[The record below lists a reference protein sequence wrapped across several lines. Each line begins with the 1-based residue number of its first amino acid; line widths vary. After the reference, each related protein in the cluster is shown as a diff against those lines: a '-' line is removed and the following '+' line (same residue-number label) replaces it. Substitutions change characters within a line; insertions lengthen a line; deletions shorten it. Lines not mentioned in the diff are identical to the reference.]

1 MSDLVGLIP
10 AHAGKTS
17 CRSPGWPESAA
28 HPRSRGENV
37 FKVFEEGLHTGS
49 SPLTRGKPQARRRDR
64 RRRRLIPPHAGKTH
78 DTHVTPPARRAHP
91 RSRGENHRCVH
102 LRTVASGSSPLTRGK
117 PRANASMSARVGL
130 IPAHAGKTGR
140 RRGRSQQLS
149 AHPRSR
155 GENAGTASRRES
167 RAGSSP
173 LTRGKQGGYRVNGR
187 GLRLIP
193 AHAGKTAGRL
203 PPDAGAAAHPRSR
216 GENFSR
222 PKVTPLLPGSSPLTR
237 GKRVLTPRPAAL
249 ARLIPAHAGKT
260 STVYKDG
267 EAVGA
272 HPRSRGENL
281 RLIAGMGPQLG
292 SSPLTRGKLP
302 DRGSDRKAGRLIPA
316 HAGKTTRPTSSRTRC
331 PAHPRSRGE
340 NGAKMKRALSK
351 VGSSPLTRGKHVI
364 IGIDIDVRGLIPAH
378 AGKTCSSRADLVP
391 TAAHPRSRGENSTGW

>member
-17 CRSPGWPESAA
+17 CRSPGWPESA
-28 HPRSRGENV
+28 
-37 FKVFEEGLHTGS
+37 
-49 SPLTRGKPQARRRDR
+49 
-64 RRRRLIPPHAGKTH
+64 
-78 DTHVTPPARRAHP
+78 AHP

-155 GENAGTASRRES
+155 GENCFHDRGRSNAN
-167 RAGSSP
+167 GSSP
-173 LTRGKQGGYRVNGR
+173 LTRGKRRHRKPTGIKS
-187 GLRLIP
+187 RLIP
-193 AHAGKTAGRL
+193 AHAGKTRGL
-203 PPDAGAAAHPRSR
+203 PRKWSRFAAHPRSR
-216 GENFSR
+216 GENLR
-222 PKVTPLLPGSSPLTR
+222 YIDRKLTRPGSSPLTR
-237 GKRVLTPRPAAL
+237 GKRIHHRTATTPS
-249 ARLIPAHAGKT
+249 RLIPAHAGKT
-260 STVYKDG
+260 VELVPVVPGRT
-267 EAVGA
+267 A
-272 HPRSRGENL
+272 HPRSRGENRTL
-281 RLIAGMGPQLG
+281 SLMICISVG

-351 VGSSPLTRGKHVI
+351 VGSSPLTRGKLVDALVALAV
-364 IGIDIDVRGLIPAH
+364 GGLIPAH
-378 AGKTCSSRADLVP
+378 AGKTS
-391 TAAHPRSRGENSTGW
+391 